1 MVSISMCC
9 RNADRNT
16 GANEVLIALNTE
28 AGKVAYLV
36 HAIAVEL
43 YNADKSIDSTAGLT
57 LLTLAKDHC

>member
-1 MVSISMCC
+1 MCC
-9 RNADRNT
+9 RNTDRNI
-16 GANEVLIALNTE
+16 GANEVLVALKTE

-43 YNADKSIDSTAGLT
+43 YNADKSIDATVGLT